1 MCTLVWVMLA
11 RCSSST
17 RMCSVSGAGGSARTR
32 QPRRPAAARTHQ
44 AHGGV
49 TLHLLIQALAQRLP
63 HHHLPLLLR
72 LGHQAAPRDAHCSGR
87 RRRWAAAFK
96 RGGGGRRWWR
106 AGAGRPDRL
115 PALIVGSHLLRR
127 AGPGRRGERWGC
139 CQQQRR
145 AARRPL
151 PPWCLHWT
159 ASECRRVGR
168 GGRAGNVA
176 AGSLP
181 LGVGQ
186 CWVKAQQGGTAQRW
200 IPPTHRA
207 PSILHSVCE
216 PLPRCP
222 AARQSASAAGS
233 FGTSLALQFGII
245 VFSNT
250 PVGARHPASSTP
262 QPNGATRLAGASPC
276 GAHGALL

>member
-1 MCTLVWVMLA
+1 MLA

-96 RGGGGRRWWR
+96 RGGGGRRWWP

-168 GGRAGNVA
+168 GGGRAMWQPGAYHSGLANAGSRRSRAGRHSGGSHPLIALPAFCTAFVSRCRA
-176 AGSLP
+176 AQPPASPLP
-181 LGVGQ
+181 PQ
-186 CWVKAQQGGTAQRW
+186 
-200 IPPTHRA
+200 A
-207 PSILHSVCE
+207 PSE
-216 PLPRCP
+216 P
-222 AARQSASAAGS
+222 
-233 FGTSLALQFGII
+233 
-245 VFSNT
+245 
-250 PVGARHPASSTP
+250 
-262 QPNGATRLAGASPC
+262 RLRFNLELSYSQI
-276 GAHGALL
+276 HQ

>member
-1 MCTLVWVMLA
+1 MQRQRRRRQRPDAAATAAGGGTHPSGTRWGHA
-11 RCSSST
+11 PSPHPGPRAAPPTSSSPASAAPWSPGCAARRALQREAAT
-17 RMCSVSGAGGSARTR
+17 VGGGFQARRRRAEVVAGGRGAPRSASSADCGVA
-32 QPRRPAAARTHQ
+32 PAAAGRPR
-44 AHGGV
+44 APGRAMG
-49 TLHLLIQALAQRLP
+49 LLP
-63 HHHLPLLLR
+63 T
-72 LGHQAAPRDAHCSGR
+72 AAPRCTQT
-87 RRRWAAAFK
+87 AAAMVPPLDGF
-96 RGGGGRRWWR
+96 RVQEGR
-106 AGAGRPDRL
+106 
-115 PALIVGSHLLRR
+115 
-127 AGPGRRGERWGC
+127 E
-139 CQQQRR
+139 
-145 AARRPL
+145 
-151 PPWCLHWT
+151 
-159 ASECRRVGR
+159 